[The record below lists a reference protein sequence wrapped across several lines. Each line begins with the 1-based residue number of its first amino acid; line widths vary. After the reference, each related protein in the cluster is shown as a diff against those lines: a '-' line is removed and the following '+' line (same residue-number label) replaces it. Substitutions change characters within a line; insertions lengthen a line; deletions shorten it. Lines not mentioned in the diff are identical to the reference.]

1 MSDWCH
7 ILTTVNPSVAV
18 QLTIEKCTAKARMLA
33 TFPGL
38 IVKSCFRRRCADL
51 ARVAQFHLRRKAPKF
66 TPKRKQRRKNGRT
79 RVDADSRHGGDNHT
93 ITNGCQ
99 KARKYGDER
108 VEESNRNTKRANVSL
123 SQRYV
128 SQSFF
133 VPVAFLARLHCSKK
147 HHTSNFAIKLS
158 VMGHKGYFRREIPDA
173 TMIGHR
179 PSMLSKIL
187 RHFFVHLG
195 MTTEHHSIMHGIRRC
210 EI

>member
-66 TPKRKQRRKNGRT
+66 TPKWKQRRKNGRT

-108 VEESNRNTKRANVSL
+108 VEESNRKTQRANVSL

-128 SQSFF
+128 SRSFF

-147 HHTSNFAIKLS
+147 TSHIE
-158 VMGHKGYFRREIPDA
+158 FRNKTKRDGSQRLFLP
-173 TMIGHR
+173 
-179 PSMLSKIL
+179 
-187 RHFFVHLG
+187 
-195 MTTEHHSIMHGIRRC
+195 
-210 EI
+210 